1 MCGSR
6 PAGFGGVADALTDEQ
21 ERNGLVGHHRGEAHP
36 LVRRRDDAVVLHRRL
51 DRRQVLGLGL
61 LHQLGVRPHPLDGW
75 SGQAKES
82 RRRSRIA
89 THVCARLRVPRPVRA
104 RGAALQWSCNKKRRG
119 CDARQKSTPAAL
131 LRLRRAVQRGRRGQ
145 RGQARHA
152 KDGKASGAQHPFSTC
167 VAGTWMD
174 GARCVL
180 LVGSASFSE
189 LSRLTIF
196 NGSTVCGRTGVL
208 IGARDAKLAI
218 TSTTRLVS
226 SFFFGRN
233 VH

>member
-1 MCGSR
+1 M
-6 PAGFGGVADALTDEQ
+6 ADALTDEQ
-21 ERNGLVGHHRGEAHP
+21 ERNGLVGHQGREAHP

-51 DRRQVLGLGL
+51 DRREVLGLRL

-89 THVCARLRVPRPVRA
+89 KPVRDRLRVPRSVRA

-119 CDARQKSTPAAL
+119 CDSRQKSTPAAL

-174 GARCVL
+174 GGCVL

-189 LSRLTIF
+189 LSILTI
-196 NGSTVCGRTGVL
+196 
-208 IGARDAKLAI
+208 LAGI
-218 TSTTRLVS
+218 
-226 SFFFGRN
+226 
-233 VH
+233 